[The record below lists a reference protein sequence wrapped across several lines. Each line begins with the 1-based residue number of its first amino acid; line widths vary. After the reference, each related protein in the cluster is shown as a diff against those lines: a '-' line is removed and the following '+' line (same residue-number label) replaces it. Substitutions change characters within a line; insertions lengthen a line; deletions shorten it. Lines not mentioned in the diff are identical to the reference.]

1 VSLFKDRVPNFL
13 VLGYADTVLQPQC
26 ALVIEAKVSCFATLH
41 QAFYLL
47 NLRALLL
54 SLTDLVFECV
64 FHPQLIQLP
73 LFYYLQTQLLQLFM

>member
-1 VSLFKDRVPNFL
+1 VDRVSRVVSLSKDQVLNFL

-26 ALVIEAKVSCFATLH
+26 ALVIEVIVGCFASLH
-41 QAFYLL
+41 LALYLL

-54 SLTDLVFECV
+54 SLTYPVFECV

-73 LFYYLQTQLLQLFM
+73 LFYYL